1 MKLAAPYPLK
11 KSRQDIIDEYNIDFI
26 IDKHKTDDLI
36 NWLRKP
42 EIKEKRINL
51 KMTAGEKGITIPLET
66 LSLLNDLHPNLY
78 LRLQHEQAELIPNYQ
93 EAHLKYFF
101 DYHFNTNSFC
111 RLQEAIDQGVSDVYI
126 IEDLCY
132 RLPQV
137 KNICDKYGVQIRLI
151 ANMIPSYTLGK
162 GEDVTSPFYTPENM
176 EQLELY
182 YDVIEFEL
190 FNSWNRFDTLYKVWF
205 IDKEWRDDLKFI
217 NFELA
222 INIPGGSF
230 PRELCEYKMKCG
242 HRCVERQSSCRKCQ
256 QYIELAQSM
265 HRKNIEYTKE
275 KKWVE
280 TNYDEPIKDIF
291 DK

>member
-1 MKLAAPYPLK
+1 
-11 KSRQDIIDEYNIDFI
+11 
-26 IDKHKTDDLI
+26 
-36 NWLRKP
+36 
-42 EIKEKRINL
+42 
-51 KMTAGEKGITIPLET
+51 MTAGEKGITIPLET

-93 EAHLKYFF
+93 EAHLRYFF

-137 KNICDKYGVQIRLI
+137 KNICDRYGIQIRLI

-190 FNSWNRFDTLYKVWF
+190 FNS
-205 IDKEWRDDLKFI
+205 
-217 NFELA
+217 
-222 INIPGGSF
+222 
-230 PRELCEYKMKCG
+230 
-242 HRCVERQSSCRKCQ
+242 
-256 QYIELAQSM
+256 
-265 HRKNIEYTKE
+265 
-275 KKWVE
+275 
-280 TNYDEPIKDIF
+280 
-291 DK
+291 